1 MVVKQLYTKCL
12 SQGAYYIESAGEAAV
27 IDPLR
32 EVSEYINIAK
42 ASNSKIKYIFETHFH
57 ADFISGHITL
67 SKLTN
72 APIVYG
78 PNATPSFESIIAHD
92 NQVFSIGDVTI
103 KVIHTPGH
111 TLESTCYLLSDENQN
126 PYCLFS
132 GDTLFLGDVGRP
144 DLAQKS
150 LNISKEDLAGIL
162 YDSINNK
169 ISVLPDHIL
178 IYPAHGAGSACGKNM
193 MKETVDTLANQKIV
207 NYALNGSFSKNEFIE
222 ELTYDLESPPDYFPS
237 NVMLNQEGYKDFD
250 FVLKNSFNRLDL
262 LQFKELNDSDD
273 TIILDVRNQNDF
285 KKGFIPGSVF
295 IGLNGTFAPWVGSI
309 IKDINK
315 KILLIC
321 DQGKETEAIV
331 RLSRVGF
338 DNCLGFLDGGFDNWM
353 SENEFDTIESIDS
366 DNLSSIVESINLVD
380 VRKLSERSNGFL
392 KNTISIPLDIFQ
404 DNLNSLDKN
413 KKYYV
418 HCAGGYRSMIA
429 CSILKRNGFNSP
441 IDVTGGFSAIRN
453 SNFEILIDG

>member
-42 ASNSKIKYIFETHFH
+42 ASKSKIKYIFETHFH

-162 YDSINNK
+162 YDSIHNK

-222 ELTYDLESPPDYFPS
+222 ELTQDLESPPDYFPS

-321 DQGKETEAIV
+321 DQGKEKEAIV

-338 DNCLGFLDGGFDNWM
+338 DNCLGFLDGGFQNWM

-392 KNTISIPLDIFQ
+392 KNTISIPLDLFQ

>member
-42 ASNSKIKYIFETHFH
+42 ASKSKIKYIFETHFH

-162 YDSINNK
+162 YDSIHNK

-222 ELTYDLESPPDYFPS
+222 ELTHDLESPPDYFPS

-321 DQGKETEAIV
+321 DQGKEKEAIV

-338 DNCLGFLDGGFDNWM
+338 DNCLGFLDGGFQNWM

-392 KNTISIPLDIFQ
+392 KNTISIPLDLFQ

>member
-162 YDSINNK
+162 YDSIHNK

-222 ELTYDLESPPDYFPS
+222 ELTHDLESPPDYFPS

-262 LQFKELNDSDD
+262 LQFKELNGSDD

-321 DQGKETEAIV
+321 DQGKEKEAIV

-338 DNCLGFLDGGFDNWM
+338 DNCLGFLDGGFQNWM

-392 KNTISIPLDIFQ
+392 KNTISIPLDLFQ

>member
-78 PNATPSFESIIAHD
+78 PNATPYFESIIAHD
-92 NQVFSIGDVTI
+92 NQVFNIGDITI

-111 TLESTCYLLSDENQN
+111 TLESTCYLLNDENQN

-144 DLAQKS
+144 DLAQKFM
-150 LNISKEDLAGIL
+150 NISKEDLAGIL
-162 YDSINNK
+162 FDSIHNK

-222 ELTYDLESPPDYFPS
+222 ELTHDLESPPDYFPS

-321 DQGKETEAIV
+321 DQGKEKEAIV

-338 DNCLGFLDGGFDNWM
+338 DNCLGFLDGGFHNWM

-380 VRKLSERSNGFL
+380 VRKFSERSNGFL
-392 KNTISIPLDIFQ
+392 KNTISIPLDLFQ
-404 DNLNSLDKN
+404 VNLNGLDKN

>member
-1 MVVKQLYTKCL
+1 MIVKQLYTKCL

-78 PNATPSFESIIAHD
+78 PNATPSFESIIAYD
-92 NQVFSIGDVTI
+92 NQVFSIGDITI

-162 YDSINNK
+162 YDSIHNK

-193 MKETVDTLANQKIV
+193 MKSTVDTLANQKIV
-207 NYALNGSFSKNEFIE
+207 NYALNGSFSKNEFIK
-222 ELTYDLESPPDYFPS
+222 ELTH
-237 NVMLNQEGYKDFD
+237 DFR
-250 FVLKNSFNRLDL
+250 KS
-262 LQFKELNDSDD
+262 S
-273 TIILDVRNQNDF
+273 
-285 KKGFIPGSVF
+285 
-295 IGLNGTFAPWVGSI
+295 GLFSI
-309 IKDINK
+309 
-315 KILLIC
+315 
-321 DQGKETEAIV
+321 
-331 RLSRVGF
+331 
-338 DNCLGFLDGGFDNWM
+338 
-353 SENEFDTIESIDS
+353 
-366 DNLSSIVESINLVD
+366 
-380 VRKLSERSNGFL
+380 
-392 KNTISIPLDIFQ
+392 
-404 DNLNSLDKN
+404 
-413 KKYYV
+413 
-418 HCAGGYRSMIA
+418 
-429 CSILKRNGFNSP
+429 
-441 IDVTGGFSAIRN
+441 
-453 SNFEILIDG
+453 

>member
-162 YDSINNK
+162 YDSIHNK

-222 ELTYDLESPPDYFPS
+222 ELTHDLESPPDYFPS

-273 TIILDVRNQNDF
+273 TIVLDVRNQNDF

-321 DQGKETEAIV
+321 DQGKEKEAIV

-338 DNCLGFLDGGFDNWM
+338 DNCLGFLDGGFQNWM

-392 KNTISIPLDIFQ
+392 KNTISIPLDLFQ
-404 DNLNSLDKN
+404 DNLNSLDRN

>member
-92 NQVFSIGDVTI
+92 NQVFSVGDVTI

-222 ELTYDLESPPDYFPS
+222 ELTHDLESPPDYFPS

>member
-42 ASNSKIKYIFETHFH
+42 ASKSKIKYIFETHFH

-162 YDSINNK
+162 YDSIHNK

-207 NYALNGSFSKNEFIE
+207 NYALNGSFSKNEFIK
-222 ELTYDLESPPDYFPS
+222 ELTHDLESPPDYFPS

-273 TIILDVRNQNDF
+273 TIVLDVRNQNDF

-321 DQGKETEAIV
+321 DQGKEKEAIV

-392 KNTISIPLDIFQ
+392 KNTISIPLDLFQ

>member
-78 PNATPSFESIIAHD
+78 PNATPSFESIIAYD

-162 YDSINNK
+162 YDSIHNK

-222 ELTYDLESPPDYFPS
+222 ELTHDLESPPDYFPS

-321 DQGKETEAIV
+321 DEGKEKEAIV

-392 KNTISIPLDIFQ
+392 KNTISIPLDLFQ

>member
-162 YDSINNK
+162 YDSIHNK

-222 ELTYDLESPPDYFPS
+222 ELTHDLESPPDYFPS

-321 DQGKETEAIV
+321 DQGKEKEAIV

-338 DNCLGFLDGGFDNWM
+338 DNCLGFLDGGFQNWM

-392 KNTISIPLDIFQ
+392 KNTISIPLDLFQ

-441 IDVTGGFSAIRN
+441 IDVTGGFSAIMN

>member
-78 PNATPSFESIIAHD
+78 PNATPYFESIIAHD
-92 NQVFSIGDVTI
+92 NQVFNIGDITI

-111 TLESTCYLLSDENQN
+111 TLESTCYLLNDENQN

-150 LNISKEDLAGIL
+150 MNISKEDLAGIL
-162 YDSINNK
+162 FDSIHNK

-207 NYALNGSFSKNEFIE
+207 NYALNGSFTKNEFIE
-222 ELTYDLESPPDYFPS
+222 ELTHDLENPPDYFPS
-237 NVMLNQEGYKDFD
+237 NVMLNQEGYNDFD

-262 LQFKELNDSDD
+262 LKFKELNDSDD
-273 TIILDVRNQNDF
+273 TIVIDVRNQNDF
-285 KKGFIPGSVF
+285 KKGFVPGSVF
-295 IGLNGTFAPWVGSI
+295 IGLNGDFAPWVGSI

-321 DQGKETEAIV
+321 DQGKEKEAIV

-338 DNCLGFLDGGFDNWM
+338 DNCLGFLDGGFHNWM

-380 VRKLSERSNGFL
+380 VRKFSERSNGFL
-392 KNTISIPLDIFQ
+392 KNTISIPLDLFQ
-404 DNLNSLDKN
+404 VNLNGLDKN

-453 SNFEILIDG
+453 SNFEILFDE

>member
-162 YDSINNK
+162 YDSIHNK

-222 ELTYDLESPPDYFPS
+222 ELTHDLESPPDYFPS

-262 LQFKELNDSDD
+262 LQFKELNGSDD

-295 IGLNGTFAPWVGSI
+295 IGLNVTFAPWVGSI

-315 KILLIC
+315 KILFIF
-321 DQGKETEAIV
+321 DQGKEKEAIV

-392 KNTISIPLDIFQ
+392 KNTISIPLDLFQ

>member
-78 PNATPSFESIIAHD
+78 PNATPYFESIIAHD
-92 NQVFSIGDVTI
+92 NQVFNIGDITI

-111 TLESTCYLLSDENQN
+111 TLESTCYLLNDENQN

-150 LNISKEDLAGIL
+150 MNISKEDLAGIL
-162 YDSINNK
+162 FDSIHNK

-207 NYALNGSFSKNEFIE
+207 NYALNGSFTKNEFIE
-222 ELTYDLESPPDYFPS
+222 ELTHDLENPPDYFPS
-237 NVMLNQEGYKDFD
+237 NVMLNQEGYNDFD

-262 LQFKELNDSDD
+262 LKFKELNDSDD
-273 TIILDVRNQNDF
+273 TIVIDVRNQNDF
-285 KKGFIPGSVF
+285 KKGFVPGSVF
-295 IGLNGTFAPWVGSI
+295 IGLNGAFAPWVGSI

-321 DQGKETEAIV
+321 DQGKEKEAIV

-338 DNCLGFLDGGFDNWM
+338 DNCLGFLDGGFHNWM

-380 VRKLSERSNGFL
+380 VRKFSERSNGFL
-392 KNTISIPLDIFQ
+392 KNTISIPLDLFQ
-404 DNLNSLDKN
+404 VNLNGLDKN

>member
-92 NQVFSIGDVTI
+92 NQVFSIGDITI

-162 YDSINNK
+162 YDSIHNK

-222 ELTYDLESPPDYFPS
+222 ELTHDLESPPDYFPS

-321 DQGKETEAIV
+321 DQGKEKEAIV

-392 KNTISIPLDIFQ
+392 KNTISIPLDLFQ

-441 IDVTGGFSAIRN
+441 IDVTGGFSAIRS

>member
-162 YDSINNK
+162 YDSIHNK

-222 ELTYDLESPPDYFPS
+222 ELTHDLESPPDYFPS

-273 TIILDVRNQNDF
+273 TIVLDVRNQNDF

-315 KILLIC
+315 KIILIC
-321 DQGKETEAIV
+321 DQGKEKEAIV

-338 DNCLGFLDGGFDNWM
+338 DNCLGFLDGGFDNWI
-353 SENEFDTIESIDS
+353 SENEFDIIESIDS

-392 KNTISIPLDIFQ
+392 KNTISIPLDLFQ

>member
-162 YDSINNK
+162 YDSIHNK

-222 ELTYDLESPPDYFPS
+222 ELTHDLESPPDYFPS

>member
-78 PNATPSFESIIAHD
+78 PNATPYFESIIAHD
-92 NQVFSIGDVTI
+92 NQVFNIGDITI

-111 TLESTCYLLSDENQN
+111 TLESTCYLLNDENQN

-144 DLAQKS
+144 DLAQKFM
-150 LNISKEDLAGIL
+150 NISKEDLAGIL
-162 YDSINNK
+162 FDSIHNK

-207 NYALNGSFSKNEFIE
+207 NYALNGSFTKNEFIE
-222 ELTYDLESPPDYFPS
+222 ELTHDLENPPDYFPS
-237 NVMLNQEGYKDFD
+237 NVMLNQEGYNDFD

-262 LQFKELNDSDD
+262 LKFKELNDSDD
-273 TIILDVRNQNDF
+273 TIVIDVRNQNDF
-285 KKGFIPGSVF
+285 KKGFVPGSVF
-295 IGLNGTFAPWVGSI
+295 IGLNGAFAPWVGSI

-321 DQGKETEAIV
+321 DQGKEKEAIV

-338 DNCLGFLDGGFDNWM
+338 DNCLGFLDGGFHNWM

-380 VRKLSERSNGFL
+380 VRKFSERSNGFL
-392 KNTISIPLDIFQ
+392 KNTISIPLDLFQ
-404 DNLNSLDKN
+404 VNLNGLDKN

-453 SNFEILIDG
+453 SNFEILFDE